1 VDDHKDKVEAIY
13 DLRNAVEEKVGA
25 KHALERE
32 DTPETRDALLSAT
45 LKVEAK
51 TQDAIEVCIHCGRA
65 HAADEPHERR
75 ARVGDRIDNVVDVDF
90 RQQSERDP
98 EES

>member
-1 VDDHKDKVEAIY
+1 MDDHKNKVEAIY
-13 DLRNAVEEKVGA
+13 ELRNAVEEKVGA

-32 DTPETRDALLSAT
+32 DTPEGREALLDAT

-65 HAADEPHERR
+65 HAAARR
-75 ARVGDRIDNVVDVDF
+75 ASGARRLQDALAQVL
-90 RQQSERDP
+90 
-98 EES
+98 